1 MRPVHYISIA
11 VAIALIALLYW
22 GGNTVPPKD
31 KQVAEMQRPSS
42 GGAVSQAPNTMRVA
56 TFNEILAS
64 ARKQLSAT
72 AADTVATIEKEIS
85 AMRDSSRMAVSF
97 YSLSGVWERAHLLPV
112 AAYYRAAAAKL
123 ENSQKNLTFA
133 GQLFLELLEQE
144 ENRAVQMWEATEAIA
159 CAQQVLKA
167 EPDNEE
173 AKLVMAS
180 AYIQGTSE
188 PMTGVQ
194 MALGIAREKPDNVPA
209 NMLLGRMSIQ
219 SGQFDKAVKRF
230 ETVLAK
236 EPENKEA
243 LYFLA
248 QAYEGTGNKTK
259 AIELLQKC
267 KMVVNNPD
275 FSREIDE
282 HIKTLK

>member
-1 MRPVHYISIA
+1 M
-11 VAIALIALLYW
+11 
-22 GGNTVPPKD
+22 PPKD

-42 GGAVSQAPNTMRVA
+42 GGEVSQGSNTMRAA
-56 TFNEILAS
+56 TFGDILAAS
-64 ARKQLSAT
+64 RQQLP
-72 AADTVATIEKEIS
+72 AAVADSVAVIEKEIT

-97 YSLSGVWERAHLLPV
+97 YKLSGVWERAHALPV
-112 AAYYRAAAAKL
+112 AVWYRAKAAKL

-133 GQLFLELLEQE
+133 GQLFLELLERE

-167 EPDNEE
+167 DPDNEE
-173 AKLVMAS
+173 ARLVMAS

-194 MALGIAREKPDNVPA
+194 MALGITREKPGHIPA

-230 ETVLAK
+230 ETVLQQ

-248 QAYEGTGNKTK
+248 QAYEGTGNKQK
-259 AIELLQKC
+259 AIELLEKC